1 MPESG
6 KLPEIV
12 VSVVC
17 MQTVY
22 MWPKSRKEVR
32 HYREHW
38 VLCVPSW
45 RECDVWFRSYALSVN
60 HSTLQVGASVT
71 IPTTS
76 RSIGNYPYP
85 PFIPQGQVKSVKSNV
100 SRSPWTSK
108 DCWSI
113 AQRCFRA
120 VFNTVG
126 RDHVVEVVGWEMGYD
141 CCKIVWNL
149 TALRFRFK
157 KKNQSA
163 WSWSNSG
170 LFKLRTMTIRH
181 Y

>member
-45 RECDVWFRSYALSVN
+45 RECDVWFRIYALSVN

-120 VFNTVG
+120 VFIQWVATMWWRWWGG
-126 RDHVVEVVGWEMGYD
+126 RWVMIVVRLCE
-141 CCKIVWNL
+141 IL
-149 TALRFRFK
+149 LRWDSDF
-157 KKNQSA
+157 
-163 WSWSNSG
+163 
-170 LFKLRTMTIRH
+170 
-181 Y
+181 